1 MIYIIYTKAR
11 FSTAARRDRALQ
23 QVTTYLAQPG
33 ITDDLFVPS
42 QVAPFDAPYKGWAFA
57 MTAECRFRTQA
68 SRDNLWSQLDAYLT
82 TAANAPVE
90 SFGEHWDQ
98 QLDAPNPDADTSRY
112 NEFFKTWP

>member
-33 ITDDLFVPS
+33 ITDDLFVLS